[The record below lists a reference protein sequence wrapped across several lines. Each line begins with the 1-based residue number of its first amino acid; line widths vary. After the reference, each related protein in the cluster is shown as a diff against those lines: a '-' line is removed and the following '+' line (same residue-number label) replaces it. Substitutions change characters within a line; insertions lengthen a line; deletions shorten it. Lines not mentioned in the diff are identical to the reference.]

1 MDRQTFLDLIPAY
14 ALGALDAAE
23 QAEFEARLA
32 NDAEAQ
38 KLLAEYQALT
48 QALVLTASARPAPAH
63 LGADLRRRV
72 ASSRSVSAPA
82 SDRRLPPPWRRWLA
96 TAAVLA
102 VVFGVVWALNRMQSD
117 VPAPACAEVQ
127 TLYEQAGSANII
139 RVSVAPNE
147 QFADVYGELLADPN
161 SNTAVIQVNNLPP
174 LNDDQTFQL
183 WLAEP
188 DQTVSGGLFRP
199 AGETTCITL
208 PLQLPFEQYNGFGVS
223 LEQAGG
229 SPDPNRRTGPSV
241 FGVRLNDA

>member
-23 QAEFEARLA
+23 QAEFEAQLVS
-32 NDAEAQ
+32 DAEAQ

-48 QALVLTASARPAPAH
+48 QALALTTSARPAPAH

-72 ASSRSVSAPA
+72 ASSRPATAPA

-96 TAAVLA
+96 AAAVLA
-102 VVFGVVWALNRMQSD
+102 VIFGVVWAMNRTQSD
-117 VPAPACAEVQ
+117 DPACAEVQ
-127 TLYEQAGSANII
+127 TLYQQAGSANII

-147 QFADVYGELLADPN
+147 QFAGVNGELLADPN

-183 WLAEP
+183 WLAGP